1 MEKSEKIIQPELPLN
16 NPATKS
22 SLVSERYWWKV
33 VALCFVGWVLIY
45 ADRTILNPVM
55 PQIAAAFHINDAQ
68 LGLIN
73 SIFFLTYALSQM
85 PFGILAE
92 KVGRKTMITIGFL
105 LFGLMTLF
113 SGIVAS
119 FGMFL
124 IVRATAGLGKGSYY
138 GPQYALSGEAI
149 PLSKLTLGTAI
160 INSGMAFGSS
170 GGYLLSSYLVLQ
182 HHQHWSTPF
191 LIIAIP
197 TMIVGLLFLTLKEHV
212 HTENDSSS
220 PILKGN
226 SASQSNHQIRE
237 IFTNRN
243 LILTFFLCFCSIYAY
258 FVVLTWLPQFLQ
270 VERGFKGTSVGF
282 ISSLVPW
289 ASIPGALVF
298 AKIYD
303 KFNHAKALVWLLV
316 PLAVTS
322 LLVVGFTQSRTTLII
337 ALIVYGLTGKLAIDP
352 ILVSFVTKQAGKTR
366 LSTTLSA
373 FNFVGMSG
381 SILAPYF
388 TGWISDQFGSMT
400 VGFYLGAV
408 LLLIGAIG
416 FLFTKDATL
425 TTKKEA

>member
-1 MEKSEKIIQPELPLN
+1 MEKLSNMMRSNPKNITITPSSRLSEH
-16 NPATKS
+16 
-22 SLVSERYWWKV
+22 YWWRV

-55 PQIAAAFHINDAQ
+55 PQIAAEFHINNAQ

-73 SIFFLTYALSQM
+73 SVFFLTYALFQM
-85 PFGILAE
+85 PFGILAD
-92 KVGRKTMITIGFL
+92 KLGRRLMITLGFL

-124 IVRATAGLGKGSYY
+124 IVRAVAGLGEGSYY

-182 HHQHWSTPF
+182 NHQHWSIPF
-191 LIIAIP
+191 FIIAIP
-197 TMIVGLLFLTLKEHV
+197 TMIIGILFMDLHEHSHHGQSKIV
-212 HTENDSSS
+212 DPSMKSGQA
-220 PILKGN
+220 KG
-226 SASQSNHQIRE
+226 QHQLRQ
-237 IFTNRN
+237 IFKNRN
-243 LILTFFLCFCSIYAY
+243 LVLTFFLCFCSIYAY

-270 VERGFKGTSVGF
+270 IERGFRGVSVGF

-289 ASIPGALVF
+289 ASIPGALIF
-298 AKIYD
+298 AHLYD
-303 KFNHAKALVWLLV
+303 KFQHTKLLVWLLV

-322 LLVVGFTQSRTTLII
+322 LLVVGFTHSRVILIYALII
-337 ALIVYGLTGKLAIDP
+337 YGLTGKLAIDP
-352 ILVSFVTKQAGKTR
+352 ILVSFVTKQAGEAR

-381 SILAPYF
+381 SILAPYI

-400 VGFYLGAV
+400 TGFYLGAG
-408 LLLIGAIG
+408 LLLIGAFG
-416 FLFTKDATL
+416 FLFTNTGKQL
-425 TTKKEA
+425 EA

>member
-1 MEKSEKIIQPELPLN
+1 MEKSSNVMRSNPKNITIAPL
-16 NPATKS
+16 
-22 SLVSERYWWKV
+22 LRLSEHYWWRV

-55 PQIAAAFHINDAQ
+55 PQIAAEFHINNAQ

-73 SIFFLTYALSQM
+73 SVFFLTYALSQM
-85 PFGILAE
+85 PFGILAD
-92 KVGRKTMITIGFL
+92 KLGRRLMITLGFL

-119 FGMFL
+119 FGTFL
-124 IVRATAGLGKGSYY
+124 IIRAVAGLGEGSYY

-182 HHQHWSTPF
+182 NHQHWSVPF
-191 LIIAIP
+191 FIISIP
-197 TMIVGLLFLTLKEHV
+197 TMIIGILFMTLHEHSHHGQSKIV
-212 HTENDSSS
+212 DPSTNSGQT
-220 PILKGN
+220 KG
-226 SASQSNHQIRE
+226 QHQLRQ
-237 IFTNRN
+237 IFKNRN
-243 LILTFFLCFCSIYAY
+243 LVLTFFLCFCSIYAY

-270 VERGFKGTSVGF
+270 VERGFHGTSVGF

-289 ASIPGALVF
+289 ASIPGALIF
-298 AKIYD
+298 AHLYD
-303 KFNHAKALVWLLV
+303 KFQHTKLLVWLLV
-316 PLAVTS
+316 PLAVAS
-322 LLVVGFTQSRTTLII
+322 LLVVGFTHSRVILIS

-352 ILVSFVTKQAGKTR
+352 ILVSFVTKQAGETR

-381 SILAPYF
+381 SILAPYI
-388 TGWISDQFGSMT
+388 TGWLSDQFGSMT
-400 VGFYLGAV
+400 TGFYLGAG
-408 LLLIGAIG
+408 LLLIGAFG
-416 FLFTKDATL
+416 FLFTNTGKQL
-425 TTKKEA
+425 EA